1 MIAGP
6 AGERETLSIIEKDSI
21 FILGDSHI
29 GLGVGAEARIVA
41 WLDRLETYE
50 PRALYLNGDVFHY
63 FIGDRKFHTAS
74 VRNFLERLRQMK
86 DRGIEVYYIEG
97 NRDFFVKGSFA
108 EPAVTR
114 VTRRASFF
122 AGDRRYFLVH
132 GDMINDRDYPYRFW
146 RRVSKNPLMKVAVR
160 LWPEKSARKFVDRV
174 EKRLRKANFK
184 HKRRLPTE
192 LMEQYAVRRSR
203 EGYDIVVFGHFHHK
217 LVLESEG
224 ATVAVL
230 PAWYETE
237 EAMMVSPRTG
247 EFSFVKLEDTETGD
261 GTGSGSNLDP
271 ARE

>member
-1 MIAGP
+1 VAN
-6 AGERETLSIIEKDSI
+6 ADYIENDCI

-29 GLGVGAEARIVA
+29 GLGKGAETRIVA

-63 FIGDRKFHTAS
+63 FIGDRKFHTTA
-74 VRNFLERLRQMK
+74 VENFLNKLRQMK

-114 VTRRASFF
+114 VTRKASFY

-146 RRVSKNPLMKVAVR
+146 RYLSKNPLMKVAVR
-160 LWPEKSARKFVDRV
+160 LWPEKHARGLVDRV

-192 LMEQYAVRRSR
+192 LMEKYGVKRSQ
-203 EGYDIVVFGHFHHK
+203 EGYDVVVFGHFHHK
-217 LVLESEG
+217 LVLEPEG

-247 EFSFVKLEDTETGD
+247 EFSFVRLEETGTGD
-261 GTGSGSNLDP
+261 GTGSGSKLDP
-271 ARE
+271 AEK